1 MIRSPNNTPSH
12 LTMDLRSGASIP
24 YDLHSNYVLKDHTL
38 QLLDRNSVPLR
49 LTRNIRELI
58 GELGVNGPFKYA
70 VGTYALVG

>member
-1 MIRSPNNTPSH
+1 
-12 LTMDLRSGASIP
+12 MDLRSGASIP
-24 YDLHSNYVLKDHTL
+24 CDLHSNYVLKDHTL

-70 VGTYALVG
+70 VGAYALVGWK